1 MTKFGVIKTKILQA
15 LTEAYANGDKV
26 KIKEILTSITKN
38 VDFKSMYTF
47 YEEIES
53 KYIPSKDDAKI
64 FLDEVIPILEVKS
77 LLTNKLCKSLDKK
90 LKDITIVE
98 NELYSSLDILLE
110 HTQLKNVD
118 KKIQARTKLIEH
130 LTTKKETSELTEN
143 TFTPNEN
150 LLHAVLTNNF
160 NVLYDNTL
168 NEEEKEQLTAI
179 LSISENELI
188 NNFKSLQEEV
198 TEKMDKMI
206 KEEKSTE
213 LSEKLNTALSEAI
226 HMKPTKYNYYKLQQ
240 LRNGL

>member
-1 MTKFGVIKTKILQA
+1 MTKFGVLKSKILQT

-47 YEEIES
+47 YEEIEN
-53 KYIPSKDDAKI
+53 KYIENKDDAKT
-64 FLDEVIPILEVKS
+64 FLDEVIPILEVKA

-90 LKDITIVE
+90 LGNITIVE
-98 NELYSSLDILLE
+98 NELYSNLDILLE

-118 KKIQARTKLIEH
+118 KKIQAKTKLIEH
-130 LTTKKETSELTEN
+130 LTTKKETSELVEN
-143 TFTPNEN
+143 TFTANEN

-168 NEEEKEQLTAI
+168 NEDEKKQLTDI
-179 LSISENELI
+179 LSISENDLI

-198 TEKMDKMI
+198 TEKMGKMI
-206 KEEKSTE
+206 TEEKNTE
-213 LSEKLNTALSEAI
+213 LSEKLNSALSEAT